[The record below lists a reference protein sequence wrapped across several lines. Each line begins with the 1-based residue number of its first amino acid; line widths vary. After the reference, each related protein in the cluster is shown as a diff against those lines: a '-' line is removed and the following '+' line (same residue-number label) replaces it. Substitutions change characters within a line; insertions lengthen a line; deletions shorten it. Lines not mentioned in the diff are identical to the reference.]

1 MDRKKWEDARDA
13 LSAVMGLNI
22 YDLYYDT
29 QNPELSYAHY
39 FCERKTKENIYTYL
53 LAANATMHSA
63 GLHPPI
69 ISRTAEQVRYASCQ
83 LDPEGRVMG
92 MQVLFPVTVHPVILP
107 GRVGKADN

>member
-53 LAANATMHSA
+53 LAANATMHSNLPQGA
-63 GLHPPI
+63 PWNEKSYVGCTPTQNLVDAYDNE
-69 ISRTAEQVRYASCQ
+69 RRY
-83 LDPEGRVMG
+83 
-92 MQVLFPVTVHPVILP
+92 
-107 GRVGKADN
+107 